1 MTLYA
6 VERLGVAIGGVPLVH
21 DMSFVV
27 APGRCTALVGASGSG
42 KSLSCLAP
50 FGLSPGV
57 TRGSARF
64 EGRELIGL
72 GEADL
77 RPIRA
82 RAGFVFQHPLTALTP
97 HLTIGAQLTEAA
109 TALGGARPDR
119 RRLAAMLD
127 RVGLATPDAKLD
139 AYPHRL
145 SGGERQRVLIA
156 AAIAHG
162 PSLLVADEPTSA
174 LDAHLRHAIMA
185 VLARLRDDGLG
196 LLLVSHDL
204 GLVAHHADT
213 IVVIE
218 AGAVA
223 EAGATDDVMTH
234 PNSAAARALIAASPK
249 LDDPAPDPPATGGT
263 LVEAQGIRVGFRA
276 PGWRGGRI
284 MAVDGASFALAE
296 GEALAIVGASG
307 SGKSTLARAVG
318 RIGPCD
324 SGQVRWR
331 GEALPPRRAM
341 RREHRAR
348 MQAVFQ
354 DPAASLDPQ
363 WTVAQSVAE
372 PLRHLMP
379 GLTASE
385 RRTRAIEALETVD
398 LGADFADR
406 RPAGLS
412 GGQAQ
417 RVAIARAL
425 VASPDLL
432 ILDEATSALDV
443 LVAGRILEL
452 LERLQRTRGLAI
464 LMITHDVAVAR
475 RLCHRI
481 AVMEAGRIVEDG
493 PADAIVAAPRSPAAK
508 ALIAASGQGKGDGA
522 GRPLPPVTIA

>member
-6 VERLGVAIGGVPLVH
+6 VERLGVAIGGIPLVH
-21 DMSFVV
+21 DMSFTVE
-27 APGRCTALVGASGSG
+27 PGRCTALVGASGSG

-50 FGLSPGV
+50 FGLSAGV
-57 TRGSARF
+57 PSGSARF

-72 GEADL
+72 SDADL

-97 HLTIGAQLTEAA
+97 HLKIGAQLAEAA
-109 TALGGARPDR
+109 MALGGPRPDR
-119 RRLAAMLD
+119 AALAAMLD
-127 RVGLATPDAKLD
+127 RVGLTRPEAKLD

-162 PSLLVADEPTSA
+162 PSLLIADEPTSA
-174 LDAHLRHAIMA
+174 LDAHLRHAIMES
-185 VLARLRDDGLG
+185 LARLRDDGLG

-204 GLVAHHADT
+204 ALVARHADS
-213 IVVIE
+213 IVVLE
-218 AGAVA
+218 AGNLA
-223 EAGATDDVMTH
+223 EAGTADDVMTH
-234 PNSAAARALIAASPK
+234 PASKAARALIAACPK
-249 LDDPAPDPPATGGT
+249 LNDPAPDLPATGST
-263 LVEAQGIRVGFRA
+263 LIEAEGIQVGFRA
-276 PGWRGGRI
+276 VGWRGGRI
-284 MAVDGASFALAE
+284 AAVDHASFVLAE

-324 SGQVRWR
+324 SGTVRWR
-331 GEALPPRRAM
+331 GEDLPPRRAM

-363 WTVAQSVAE
+363 WTVAESVAE

-379 GLTASE
+379 DLTAAE
-385 RRTRAIEALETVD
+385 RRTRAIEALETVELD
-398 LGADFADR
+398 AGFADR

-464 LMITHDVAVAR
+464 LMITHDIAVAR

-481 AVMEAGRIVEDG
+481 AVLEAGRIVEEG
-493 PADAIVAAPRSPAAK
+493 PSEMIVTAPQSAAAR
-508 ALIAASGQGKGDGA
+508 ALIAAS
-522 GRPLPPVTIA
+522 R

>member
-1 MTLYA
+1 MRLYA
-6 VERLGVAIGGVPLVH
+6 VEGLGVSIGGVDLVREV
-21 DMSFVV
+21 SFAVE
-27 APGRCTALVGASGSG
+27 PGRCTALVGASGSG

-50 FGLSPGV
+50 FGLSAGIAS
-57 TRGSARF
+57 GSVRF

-72 GEADL
+72 SEEDL
-77 RPIRA
+77 RSIRA

-97 HLTIGAQLTEAA
+97 HLKIGAQLTEAA
-109 TALGGARPDR
+109 TALGAPRPDR
-119 RRLAAMLD
+119 RALAAMLD
-127 RVGLATPDAKLD
+127 RVGLASPDAKLD

-156 AAIAHG
+156 VAIAHG
-162 PSLLVADEPTSA
+162 PTLLVADEPTSA
-174 LDAHLRHAIMA
+174 LDANLRHAIME

-204 GLVAHHADT
+204 ALVARHADE
-213 IVVIE
+213 IVVLD
-218 AGAVA
+218 GGRVA
-223 EAGATDDVMTH
+223 ETGNVDAVTTDPMSEVTK
-234 PNSAAARALIAASPK
+234 ALIAASPR
-249 LDDPAPDPPATGGT
+249 LDDLAPLLPPVGT
-263 LVEAQGIRVGFRA
+263 TLMEAQDIHVDFRA

-284 MAVDGASFALAE
+284 AAVKGASLAIAE
-296 GEALAIVGASG
+296 GEALALVGASG
-307 SGKSTLARAVG
+307 SGKSTLARAIG

-324 SGQVRWR
+324 SGTISWR
-331 GEALPPRRAM
+331 GEALPSRRDM
-341 RREHRAR
+341 RREHRAM

-363 WTVAQSVAE
+363 WTVVDSVAE
-372 PLRHLMP
+372 PLRYLMP
-379 GLTASE
+379 ELTPAE
-385 RRTRAIEALETVD
+385 RRSRAIEALETVE
-398 LGADFADR
+398 LGAAFADR

-452 LERLQRTRGLAI
+452 LERLQRERGLAI
-464 LMITHDVAVAR
+464 LMITHDLAVAR

-481 AVMEAGRIVEDG
+481 AVMEAGRIVEEG
-493 PADAIVAAPRSPAAK
+493 PADRIVGAPEHAATRR
-508 ALIAASGQGKGDGA
+508 LLGQ
-522 GRPLPPVTIA
+522 P

>member
-6 VERLGVAIGGVPLVH
+6 VERLGVAIGGTSLVH
-21 DMSFVV
+21 DVGF
-27 APGRCTALVGASGSG
+27 AIEPGGCTALVGASGSG

-50 FGLSPGV
+50 FGLSAGV
-57 TRGSARF
+57 ASGSARF
-64 EGRELIGL
+64 DGHELVGL
-72 GEADL
+72 GDAGL

-97 HLTIGAQLTEAA
+97 HLKIGAQLTEAA
-109 TALGGARPDR
+109 MALGGPRPGWAA
-119 RRLAAMLD
+119 LAAMLD
-127 RVGLATPDAKLD
+127 RVGLVAPETRLD

-174 LDAHLRHAIMA
+174 LDAHLRHAVMD

-196 LLLVSHDL
+196 LLMVSHDL
-204 GLVAHHADT
+204 ALVARHADR
-213 IVVIE
+213 VVVLDAGRVVE
-218 AGAVA
+218 AGLA
-223 EAGATDDVMTH
+223 DDVMTH
-234 PNSAAARALIAASPK
+234 PASNAARALIAASPG
-249 LDDPAPDPPATGGT
+249 LGDPAPDLPATGG
-263 LVEAQGIRVGFRA
+263 LLAEARDIHVAFRA
-276 PGWRGGRI
+276 SGWRGRLVA
-284 MAVDGASFALAE
+284 AVDGVSLTLAE

-307 SGKSTLARAVG
+307 SGKSTLARAIG

-324 SGQVRWR
+324 AGDVRWR
-331 GEALPPRRAM
+331 GEPLPPRRAM

-354 DPAASLDPQ
+354 DPVASLDPQ
-363 WTVAQSVAE
+363 WTVAESVAE
-372 PLRHLMP
+372 PLRYLMP
-379 GLTASE
+379 GLTAAE
-385 RRTRAIEALETVD
+385 PRGRPVAAPETD
-398 LGADFADR
+398 GLGAGFAYR

-443 LVAGRILEL
+443 LVAGRILDL
-452 LERLQRTRGLAI
+452 LQRLQRSRGLAI
-464 LMITHDVAVAR
+464 LMVTHDIAVAR

-481 AVMEAGRIVEDG
+481 AVMEAGRIVEVG
-493 PADAIVAAPRSPAAK
+493 PADSIVAAPRSAAAK
-508 ALIAASGQGKGDGA
+508 ALVAASG
-522 GRPLPPVTIA
+522 